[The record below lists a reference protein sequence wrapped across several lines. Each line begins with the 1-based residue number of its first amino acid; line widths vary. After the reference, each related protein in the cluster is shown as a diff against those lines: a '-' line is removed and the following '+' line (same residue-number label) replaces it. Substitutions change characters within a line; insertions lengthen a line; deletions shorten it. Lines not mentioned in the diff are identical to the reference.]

1 MRVCRQRRQLCQ
13 GLEPENGRLKQADTR
28 ATMQAPQ
35 SELQAT
41 ARRRARRIRQD
52 QHGNYGAEVVEVK
65 LIKTEADYRE
75 ALTELAPLVDRNPA
89 PDALEGDR
97 LEILK
102 LLVEAYEKK
111 HHPMEL
117 PTAIE
122 AIDFQM
128 DQRGLT
134 PADMVEY
141 FGHRSWVTL
150 TSPPSNADLG

>member
-1 MRVCRQRRQLCQ
+1 M
-13 GLEPENGRLKQADTR
+13 
-28 ATMQAPQ
+28 
-35 SELQAT
+35 
-41 ARRRARRIRQD
+41 
-52 QHGNYGAEVVEVK
+52 EVK